1 MLNNNKIK
9 LRAFE
14 LDDAEI
20 VRQWRFDFDNYDYFY
35 EFTPTSKFANEFWV
49 QATLKKQSEINFI
62 VENKE
67 TKTSI
72 GMISIIDIDYRN
84 HKCELGRVLIGDKKF
99 RGQGIGSEM
108 VNLLIDYAF
117 NHLNMRKVYCEVFAD
132 NTNALHL
139 YKKSGFLVEGTLKS
153 HIYKNGQYKDIVIF
167 AKIR

>member
-1 MLNNNKIK
+1 
-9 LRAFE
+9 
-14 LDDAEI
+14 
-20 VRQWRFDFDNYDYFY
+20 
-35 EFTPTSKFANEFWV
+35 
-49 QATLKKQSEINFI
+49 
-62 VENKE
+62 
-67 TKTSI
+67 
-72 GMISIIDIDYRN
+72 MISIIDIDYRN